1 MKKAIVIS
9 LIVLLAFCGGLLTY
23 GAISD
28 ATINNVTIA
37 TEAKKGDIDTFSAVT
52 PANGVTVTEIPAFV
66 WEEAKNADTYTLEI
80 ASDEYFDVTDEY
92 YIIKSG
98 IVGTKYNLNADL
110 KKDRNYYWRVT
121 AVNGDHTEVV
131 AGDYMTFRY
140 QATLSEEIKVS
151 LGYADEWKV
160 HEVGSKATVKLD
172 HTSFFRGKSNE
183 TDSLRVSFDSEDTQ
197 RGEDYVESNG
207 WVVVTRSLETEFY
220 GLDAFYFNFYY
231 SGNDARAYFRVIDE
245 DNEYWYSEI
254 KLASGARQTIIM
266 PLEDF
271 TLRTKGTPVMNE
283 KFDYQYLKS
292 MELVFERVDGDGVA
306 YFSDLRAIRLQD
318 YGHLFVENFDFRDYA
333 TTFVN
338 DSAYFDFANT
348 VSGSGDA
355 LTYAFTTRSG
365 VPDDQQG
372 YGFVKMPLGKILATG
387 DAFSF
392 HVNLDGI
399 ATKNFNYLLRV
410 IEEDDDIW
418 VFKIA
423 ASAIPANGNLIVP
436 FSAFTLAEGGFKGDG
451 IRQFYYIKQLQ
462 FGLSACYQGGAIT
475 VDHLSVVA
483 LSEKVEDLYQREV
496 KNGLIEGFEDY
507 ENELAVY
514 YKWQTSTV
522 NKDEAISLYTDT
534 ALGANNTSAKFY
546 YKTDLPD
553 AEYRVNLVESVKDY
567 TAIEIHVKDVPVGGH
582 ATMTVYLHGGPSEL
596 YFYEV
601 ADIDKEWT
609 SYVIPLSLFDLTEDS
624 FGSRYISCE
633 SITGITIAFRST
645 YKIFYEHQYATGGY
659 VCVDNLKFTNAS
671 AYVRKNISAKITK
684 SATNAN
690 IAMISDFDSDDTF
703 VFWAVKQNAVE
714 SSSFASNS
722 ALSYS
727 SEVTA
732 KQGRSQQM
740 TYKANQVAPYY
751 TDIIVD
757 SAVKAKGLTFL
768 LKGDN
773 KSANI
778 EIILSA
784 NGVSYIY
791 KLNAI
796 SEDWNT
802 YSIGFSNF
810 KKKGDDSV
818 SFSYSNVKDITS
830 ISIYIKNPNDPSYTY
845 FMSSLYLDEIYFD
858 NSITVTTNSVT
869 PYAA

>member
-9 LIVLLAFCGGLLTY
+9 LIVLLAFVGGLLTY

-80 ASDEYFDVTDEY
+80 ASNEFFDVADEY
-92 YIIKSG
+92 YIIKTG
-98 IVGTKYNLNADL
+98 IVGTKYNIKADL
-110 KKDRNYYWRVT
+110 KKDRDYYWRVT
-121 AVNGDHTEVV
+121 AVNGDHTEVIQ
-131 AGDYMTFRY
+131 GEYLTFRY

-160 HEVGSKATVKLD
+160 HEVGSKATVTLD
-172 HTSFFRGKSNE
+172 HKSFFKDKSDE
-183 TDSLRVSFDSEDTQ
+183 TDSLRISFDSEDTQ
-197 RGEDYVESNG
+197 RGEEYVESNG
-207 WVVVTRSLETEFY
+207 WIVVTRSLETEFY

-231 SGNDARAYFRVIDE
+231 SGNDARAFFRVIDE

-333 TTFVN
+333 DILVN
-338 DSAYFDFANT
+338 DSAYFDFTNT
-348 VSGSGDA
+348 ASESGDA
-355 LTYAFTTRSG
+355 LTYAFATRNG
-365 VPDDQQG
+365 VPEAQRG

-392 HVNLDGI
+392 HVDLSGI

-410 IEEDDDIW
+410 IEEDDDVW

-423 ASAIPANGNLIVP
+423 ASDIPTDGNLLVP
-436 FSAFTLAEGGFKGDG
+436 YAAFTLSEFKGDG
-451 IRQFYYIKQLQ
+451 IRQFYLVKQLQ
-462 FGLSACYQGGAIT
+462 FGLSACYQGGSIT
-475 VDHLSVVA
+475 VDHLSVVSLA
-483 LSEKVEDLYQREV
+483 KKVDNLYQRDV

-507 ENELAVY
+507 ENEIGVY
-514 YKWQTSTV
+514 YKWQTSTT
-522 NKDEAISLYTDT
+522 NKDESISLYTDT

-546 YKTDLPD
+546 YKTDLPE
-553 AEYRVNLVESVKDY
+553 AEYRVNLLASVKDY
-567 TAIEIHVKDVPVGGH
+567 TAIEIHAKDVPVGGH

-596 YFYEV
+596 YYYQ
-601 ADIDKEWT
+601 IQNLDKEWT

-633 SITGITIAFRST
+633 NITGITIAFGST
-645 YKIFYEHQYATGGY
+645 YKVLFTPQYASGGY
-659 VCVDNLKFTNAS
+659 VCVDNLKFTTAS
-671 AYVRKNISAKITK
+671 DFAKKAVSGKIKK

-703 VFWAVKQNAVE
+703 VHWSINKSAQYL
-714 SSSFASNS
+714 ASNS

-732 KQGRSQQM
+732 KEGRSQQM
-740 TYKANQVAPYY
+740 TYKANMVAPYY
-751 TDIIVD
+751 ADIIVD
-757 SAVKAKGLTFL
+757 SSVSAKGLTFL

-773 KSANI
+773 KSANV
-778 EIILSA
+778 EIIITA
-784 NGVSYIY
+784 NGTNYIY
-791 KLNAI
+791 KI
-796 SEDWNT
+796 TGVSENWNT
-802 YSIGFSNF
+802 YSVGFSNF
-810 KKKGDDSV
+810 KKQGDDSV
-818 SFSYSNVKDITS
+818 SFSAGNVSQITRV
-830 ISIYIKNPNDPSYTY
+830 SIYIKNPNDPTYSY

-858 NSITVTTNSVT
+858 NSINISTDSIT